1 MPSQPAVLA
10 EAAAA
15 LRDAARTGHHIPPLR
30 ASYPG
35 LDAADAYAI
44 QRINTERKLAEGR
57 RVVGCKIGLTARAV
71 QAQLGVDRPDFGVLF
86 DDMNFGDAEP
96 ISMRLLHQPKVE
108 AEIAFVLGR
117 DLDMGSPGHAD
128 VIGAVDHLLP
138 AIEIVGS
145 RIANWDIRFVDTV
158 ADNASSGAFVLGGN
172 PRRLRDVDLR
182 LCGMVMSRWAA
193 PEANTAAEGEG
204 TPVTRRGEPV
214 SVGAGAACLGH
225 PINAVVWL
233 ARTMAALGQPLR
245 AGDLVLSGA
254 LGPMVPVA
262 AGDVFETRINGLGS
276 VKAVFEA
283 APAPKEKT

>member
-1 MPSQPAVLA
+1 MPSQSAVLS
-10 EAAAA
+10 EAADALWRAA
-15 LRDAARTGHHIPPLR
+15 QTGHFIPPLR
-30 ASYPG
+30 ATYPA

-44 QRINTERKLAEGR
+44 QRMNTERRLVEGR

-71 QAQLGVDRPDFGVLF
+71 QAQLGVDQPDFGVLF
-86 DDMNFGDAEP
+86 DDMSFGDAEP
-96 ISMRLLHQPKVE
+96 IPMQRLHQPKVE

-117 DLDMGSPGHAD
+117 DLAMANPGHAD
-128 VIGAVDHLLP
+128 VIKAVDHVLP

-145 RIANWDIRFVDTV
+145 RIAGWDIRFVDTV
-158 ADNASSGAFVLGGN
+158 ADNASSGAFVLGGS
-172 PRRLRDVDLR
+172 PRLLREIDLR
-182 LCGMVMSRWAA
+182 LCGMVM
-193 PEANTAAEGEG
+193 N
-204 TPVTRRGEPV
+204 RRGEPV

-262 AGDVFETRINGLGS
+262 PGDVFETHIHGLGS

-283 APAPKEKT
+283 AANAKESQ